1 MTVYDSMFIF
11 FSLAVL
17 LSGLMVVLSRNP
29 VISLIYLVLVFV
41 FTAGL
46 YVLLQAFFL
55 AILQVLVYAGAI
67 MVLFLFVIMLMDKR
81 DRSQAHT
88 GNVVGLLG
96 GVSLGAVFLGA
107 VWLTLQRTV
116 WPATAPDALF
126 RGDLAPVV
134 TSVFARYLLPVEIT
148 GLLLL
153 VATIG
158 VVLLTRREGST

>member
-1 MTVYDSMFIF
+1 MTIYDSMFIF

-55 AILQVLVYAGAI
+55 ALLQVLVYAGAI
-67 MVLFLFVIMLMDKR
+67 MVLFLFVIMLMDKHEP
-81 DRSQAHT
+81 SQART
-88 GNVVGLLG
+88 GNSIGLLG
-96 GVSLGAVFLGA
+96 GAVLGAVFLGA
-107 VWLTLQRTV
+107 VWLTIQRTV

-134 TSVFARYLLPVEIT
+134 TAVFARYLLPVEIT